1 MVESRESNNPIK
13 KWNTELNRK
22 FPTEEYWMADKQLK
36 KCSTPLV
43 IKEMQVK
50 MTPRFHLTLFRMAK
64 IKNSGDT
71 RC

>member
-1 MVESRESNNPIK
+1 
-13 KWNTELNRK
+13 
-22 FPTEEYWMADKQLK
+22 MADKQLK